1 MVWCG
6 VMLCG
11 VVWCGVVWYNVVWC
25 GVVGCGVV
33 WCGVVFTSTKTFR
46 LLQNKL
52 FEFEIKFP
60 FKRKACQVYR
70 VKYGRGR
77 IW

>member
-1 MVWCG
+1 MGQVYHFLNFLG
-6 VMLCG
+6 LIRKETMSREYIANYIG
-11 VVWCGVVWYNVVWC
+11 HD
-25 GVVGCGVV
+25 
-33 WCGVVFTSTKTFR
+33 TK
-46 LLQNKL
+46 LVYWQLNINDK
-52 FEFEIKFP
+52 IKFP